1 MYIFNNIYIL
11 INKMSIEN
19 YISKVLNNDDDNSYE
34 IISYFKINNLIDE
47 KFIFKYIKKMF
58 IENKEL
64 QKHSN
69 NVKSFYE
76 IKYNEDYNI
85 YLKELLNKPL
95 PKNKIFHSIICIN
108 NENEQNNNN
117 ENIIIVKVNHAY
129 FDGYTLINMLLKT
142 LSNEDIKINHKIPH
156 YKSMYYYVFGTFL
169 LFFMEMF
176 IITKICISK
185 IIDTFANIFFGNINI
200 NSNTIIN
207 KNKNINTKI
216 KNDFNYIICKPLNL
230 QKIKKKS
237 KKCGIS
243 INDFLHSL
251 MIKTDKLYHNVNKNI
266 FVGFPIN
273 VNKMENNL
281 NFCMLL
287 NMFNN
292 SYNDSELLKL
302 VNERFNNFKY
312 SLYVP
317 FYISF
322 TNFFGKFINIETL
335 LYLYSITMEYVDYSF
350 TNVIGPSN
358 EELKKTNLNIND
370 MHFLLRPKRNEII
383 YSIISSDNDINII
396 LSFKNGVI
404 KNTMEFENC
413 IYEAYNE
420 LINI

>member
-1 MYIFNNIYIL
+1 
-11 INKMSIEN
+11 MSIEN
-19 YISKVLNNDDDNSYE
+19 YISKILNNDDDKSYE
-34 IISYFKINNLIDE
+34 IIAYFKINNLIDE

-76 IKYNEDYNI
+76 IKHNEDYNI

-117 ENIIIVKVNHAY
+117 ENIVIVKVNHAY
-129 FDGYTLINMLLKT
+129 FDGYTLINMLVKA
-142 LSNEDIKINHKIPH
+142 LSTENIKIIHKTPH

-169 LFFMEMF
+169 IFFMEMF
-176 IITKICISK
+176 IISKIYISK
-185 IIDTFANIFFGNINI
+185 IIDTFANMFFGNINI
-200 NSNTIIN
+200 NQNIRIN
-207 KNKNINTKI
+207 KNANSEI
-216 KNDFNYIICKPLNL
+216 KNDFDYIICKPLNL

-237 KKCGIS
+237 KKCGIT

-251 MIKTDKLYHNVNKNI
+251 MIKTDKLYNNVNKNI

-273 VNKMENNL
+273 INKMENKL

-292 SYNDSELLKL
+292 SYDNLELLKQ

-317 FYISF
+317 FYTSF
-322 TNFFGKFINIETL
+322 TNFIGNFIDVETL

-350 TNVIGPSN
+350 TNIIGPSN
-358 EELKKTNLNIND
+358 EELKKTGLNIND

-383 YSIISSDNDINII
+383 YSIISSGNDINVI
-396 LSFKNGVI
+396 LTFKNGVI
-404 KNTMEFENC
+404 KNTTEFENC

-420 LINI
+420 LINA